1 MESEENTLGEAVE
14 LFLGRAGATFF
25 ELEVGGSG
33 LCVCFGWEVV
43 VVGGHKG

>member
-1 MESEENTLGEAVE
+1 MWRGMASEENTLEEAVE

-33 LCVCFGWEVV
+33 FCVCFGW
-43 VVGGHKG
+43 